1 MDWTLSA
8 ACRGMPTEWWF
19 PDVGVPG
26 IQKVNFDKAKA
37 ICASC
42 PVKEACLEYGMET
55 GSMGLWG
62 GVTLQH
68 GRPSVRK
75 KNRSNK

>member
-1 MDWTLSA
+1 MEWYAQA

-19 PDVGVPG
+19 PELGMPDR
-26 IQKVNFDKAKA
+26 QRRNFYKAKA
-37 ICASC
+37 ICADC
-42 PVKEACLEYGMET
+42 PVKEQCLKYGKET

-68 GRPSVRK
+68 GRPSVRNK
-75 KNRSNK
+75 KRSTT